1 METLT
6 NVLNGAF
13 GGQLAVDRPVVD
25 RTDLT
30 GNYNAHLRTAME
42 RESGDNGRS
51 VSFPDL
57 FHDIQSQ
64 MGLKLVPAKVKMPYY
79 VVEHAVPATPN

>member
-1 METLT
+1 MEDLT
-6 NVLNGAF
+6 NVLNRAF

-25 RTDLT
+25 RTNLT
-30 GNYNAHLRTAME
+30 SKYNAHLRTARQSE
-42 RESGDNGRS
+42 KDDSGRTT
-51 VSFPDL
+51 SFPDL

-64 MGLKLVPAKVKMPYY
+64 MGLKLVPTKVKMPYF